1 VEGEIQIKEDNMK
14 FDLTKV
20 AQVAVIWLAFLF
32 TLVAV
37 AIVFNAFIAPGPPH
51 WHLLPHGHFFARLF
65 IICFAFV
72 FSIAV
77 VAIAYKALTAS
88 APPPP
93 HEQQGHQPP
102 PPPN

>member
-1 VEGEIQIKEDNMK
+1 MK
-14 FDLTKV
+14 FDITKA

-37 AIVFNAFIAPGPPH
+37 AIVFNAFIAPGPTH
-51 WHLLPHGHFFARLF
+51 WHLLPHGHFLARLF

-72 FSIAV
+72 FSVAV

-88 APPPP
+88 APP
-93 HEQQGHQPP
+93 QQQQQQQPP
-102 PPPN
+102 SN